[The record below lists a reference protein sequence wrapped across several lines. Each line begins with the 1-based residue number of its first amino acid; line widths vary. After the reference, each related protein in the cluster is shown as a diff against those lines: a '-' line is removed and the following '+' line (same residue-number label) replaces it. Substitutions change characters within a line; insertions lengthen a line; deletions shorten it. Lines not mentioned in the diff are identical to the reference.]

1 MMAAA
6 RGGSITLALLVV
18 SFLTVE
24 CASGVATSF
33 FKAETFSD
41 FSSGTPE
48 NVSIRS
54 DGNVTL
60 SPPLELRFESLEP
73 YIWCVAVDGK
83 GNIYAGAGEEGKVYR
98 IRPDGKSDL
107 IFDAPE
113 GEILSL
119 VADNSGRLYAGTGP
133 GGIIYVIDDS
143 GGKVLFDSDE
153 DHIWCMTLDKN
164 GDILAGT
171 GSQGKLYR
179 VKRDGKAEVIL
190 KSGEPNI
197 TAVAVHGGKIYA
209 GTAGRGLLYV
219 VEGSKSKVLFDTELM
234 EVRSILF
241 DQSGDIF
248 MGCTGSGTEPV
259 TVSRVRR
266 RPGEQQE
273 GGAQGENQPAEPL
286 GSAVF
291 RLAEDGLLKNLFPL
305 QETLLCMEMLP
316 NGDLV
321 VGAAEEGR
329 ILRIDSRGRTAVL
342 NKVDAA
348 QVVSMAADGD
358 LVLSTGDKGKIYSLK
373 KAFAGSGEMTSP
385 PYDAGPTS
393 SWGVISWGAETPKG
407 TSIELQT
414 RSGNTRDPDESWS
427 DWSKKYDE
435 GGASKVTS
443 PEARFIQWRA
453 VLSTK
458 DPAVTPMLRNVSIA
472 YVQKNVKP
480 FVVRLIVEGNAQ
492 PEGRPGQEGM
502 GTAEGRGRHELRG
515 ILNASWESED
525 PNGDSLEYRIEFKE
539 EGQKNWLTMKEGLT
553 ARSYTFD
560 SQSLPDGKYT
570 LMVTVTDSLTNPRGL
585 ALSDSSQSDPFTID
599 NTAPEIYRMG
609 SDVKAGRK
617 YRVTFQ
623 VEDQTTPL
631 ATCEYSVDASPWRP
645 VFPIDQILDTRDE
658 SFVLETPSLSVGQH
672 IVVVKV
678 TDKAGNIGT
687 KRLII
692 DAK

>member
-1 MMAAA
+1 MIVTK
-6 RGGSITLALLVV
+6 GGSVALVALSLV
-18 SFLTVE
+18 FLFAE
-24 CASGVATSF
+24 CAGGVATSF
-33 FKAETFSD
+33 FKAETFGD
-41 FSSGTPE
+41 FSGGTPE

-60 SPPLELRFESLEP
+60 SPPLELQFESLEP

-83 GNIYAGAGEEGKVYR
+83 GNVYAGAGEEGKVYK
-98 IRPDGKSDL
+98 IRPDGKSAL
-107 IFDAPE
+107 VFDAPE
-113 GEILSL
+113 GEILSM
-119 VADNSGRLYAGTGP
+119 VADNSGKLYAGTGP

-143 GGKVLFDSDE
+143 GGKILFDSDE
-153 DHIWCMTLDKN
+153 DHIWCMALDKN

-179 VKRDGKAEVIL
+179 VKKDGKAQVIL

-197 TAVAVHGGKIYA
+197 TAVAAHEGKVYA
-209 GTAGRGLLYV
+209 GTSGRGLLYL
-219 VEGSKSKVLFDTELM
+219 VEGGKSKVLFDTELM

-248 MGCTGSGTEPV
+248 VGCSSGEAEPA
-259 TVSRVRR
+259 TASRARR
-266 RPGEQQE
+266 RPPEQEE
-273 GGAQGENQPAEPL
+273 GGTQAEGQIAQG
-286 GSAVF
+286 SVVF

-305 QETLLCMEMLP
+305 HETILCMEMLP
-316 NGDLV
+316 NGDIV
-321 VGAAEEGR
+321 VGTSEEGR

-342 NKVDAA
+342 NKVDAG
-348 QVVSMAADGD
+348 QVVAMAANGD
-358 LVLSTGDKGKIYSLK
+358 LILSTGDKGKIYSLK
-373 KAFAGSGEMTSP
+373 KSFAGSGQMTSP

-393 SWGVISWGAETPKG
+393 SWGVISWDAETPKG
-407 TSIELQT
+407 TSVELET
-414 RSGNTRDPDESWS
+414 RSGNTRNPDESWS
-427 DWSKKYDE
+427 DWSKKYDG

-480 FVVRLIVEGNAQ
+480 FITRVVVLEDAQ

-502 GTAEGRGRHELRG
+502 GAPERRRREELRG
-515 ILNASWESED
+515 TLNASWESED
-525 PNGDSLEYRIEFKE
+525 PNGDSLEYRIKFKE
-539 EGQKNWLTMKEGLT
+539 AGQQNWLTMKEGLT
-553 ARSYTFD
+553 QKSYSFD

-570 LMVTVTDSLTNPRGL
+570 LMVTVTDSLSNPRGL
-585 ALSDSSQSDPFTID
+585 ALSDSNQTDPFVID

-623 VEDQTTPL
+623 VEDQMTPI
-631 ATCEYSVDASPWRP
+631 ATCEYSVDASQWRP
-645 VFPIDQILDTRDE
+645 VFPLDQILDTRDE
-658 SFVLETPSLSVGQH
+658 SFVLETPSLSAGQH

-678 TDKAGNIGT
+678 ADKAGNVGT